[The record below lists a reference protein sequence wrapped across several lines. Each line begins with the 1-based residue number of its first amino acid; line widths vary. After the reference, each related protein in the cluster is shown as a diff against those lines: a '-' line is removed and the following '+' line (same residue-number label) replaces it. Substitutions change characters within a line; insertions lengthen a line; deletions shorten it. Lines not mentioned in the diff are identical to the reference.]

1 MSEEPLR
8 PTRRIVTANDE
19 AGLSFIAE
27 DGPPP
32 RTDLVSERPGYA
44 SSNIWRT
51 TETPARVDAADSV
64 LVHSGVLPPPGGCI
78 IRVIDYPPRHPDPE
92 IRRQQ
97 ATAMMRRLFPDATHD
112 ADHLTPGMHVT
123 RTIDYAIVL
132 EGVMTAI
139 LDKAETEMRPG
150 DILIQRATNHAW
162 ENRSNAMARICFVL
176 IDGRSDAPVSHRMKS
191 EI

>member
-1 MSEEPLR
+1 MTLEPLN
-8 PTRRIVTANDE
+8 PVRRIVTANDD

-32 RTDLVSERPGYA
+32 CKNTVPERPGYT

-51 TETPARVDAADSV
+51 METPARVEAMVSV
-64 LVHSGVLPPPGGCI
+64 LDHRGVLPPPGGCI

-92 IRRQQ
+92 VRRQQ
-97 ATAMMRRLFPDATHD
+97 ATAMMHRLFPDAVHD
-112 ADHLTPGMHVT
+112 PDHPTPGMHVT

-139 LDKAETEMRPG
+139 LDNEETEMQAG
-150 DILIQRATNHAW
+150 DILIQRGTNHAW
-162 ENRSNAMARICFVL
+162 ENRSDRMARICFVL
-176 IDGRSDAPVSHRMKS
+176 IDGR
-191 EI
+191 